1 MKLQLNVFLTIIL
14 TMVLWTLVIFG
25 QGTEITIIHVNDSHS
40 HLDGTGPRDQNL
52 NPTLGGIS
60 RAAAVMLTLK
70 STEPNP
76 VMIHSGDF
84 CVGDFFFN
92 KYFGVPEIQILK
104 NIGLDAM
111 TVGNHEFDLGPST
124 LEMIYYEGFINGSFP
139 VVSANLN
146 LSGYPSLTNFISP
159 YTIKTV
165 SGVKVGIFGMTIP
178 APLSNPDPVIIS
190 DSIPEITYRTVAE
203 LQSLGADV
211 IICISHLGYSID
223 SSIAANIPGINV
235 IAGAHDHNVFIQ
247 PKKVINPMGDTTFIV
262 QAGSFYKYVG
272 KMSLNYN
279 NGNVRMSN
287 YELIEINSQ
296 ITPIPDIENII
307 NDLKTG
313 IIAQYGDVYGTLVAR
328 ANCDLNP
335 VPNCNNHGWKDS
347 PLGNFI
353 TDAYRNATE
362 TKIGISAN
370 GLIADKLYHGPLVG
384 ADFFR
389 AVGYGFDT
397 NTGLGFNLYTCDIR
411 GAELIKGLE
420 SSLAMVEL
428 DDDFNLQVSGMNYK
442 YDISKP
448 PGERVILSS
457 VRINGKLPV
466 MHKKYSV
473 TMNEGLL
480 GILLSMGIQAE
491 KIEFTGI
498 SEYAALINFA
508 GRLGNIN
515 YRTEGRIKEQL
526 ITDFHLD
533 INSVNAGTYSLN
545 NNYPNPFNPV
555 TRIGFRIPEQGQVKL
570 IIYDLLGR
578 AVQTLVN
585 DNLKQGYYEVE
596 WNASNY
602 SSGVYF
608 YRLAAGNFTQTKKMI
623 LLK

>member
-1 MKLQLNVFLTIIL
+1 
-14 TMVLWTLVIFG
+14 LVIFG

-40 HLDGTGPRDQNL
+40 HLDGTGPRDMNL

-76 VMIHSGDF
+76 IMLHSGDF

-92 KYFGVPEIQILK
+92 TYFGVPEIQILK
-104 NIGLDAM
+104 SIGLDAM

-124 LEMIYYEGFINGSFP
+124 LEMIYSQGFSNGSFP
-139 VVSANLN
+139 IVSANLN
-146 LSGYPSLTNFISP
+146 LSGYPSLSNYISP

-178 APLSNPDPVIIS
+178 APLSNPNPVIIS

-203 LQSLGADV
+203 LQSLGVDV

-223 SSIAANIPGINV
+223 SSLAANIPGINV
-235 IAGAHDHNVFIQ
+235 IAGAHDHFAFTQ
-247 PKKVINPMGDTTFIV
+247 PKKIVNPAGDTTFIV

-272 KMSLNYN
+272 KMKITYD
-279 NGNVRMSN
+279 NGNVRLNN

-296 ITPIPDIENII
+296 ISPIPDIENMIGE
-307 NDLKTG
+307 LKAG
-313 IIAQYGDVYGTLVAR
+313 ITAQYGDVYGTMVAT
-328 ANCDLNP
+328 ADNDLNTLP
-335 VPNCNNHGWKDS
+335 DLNNNGWKDS

-353 TDAYRNATE
+353 TDAYRNSTQ

-370 GLIADKLYHGPLVG
+370 GLISDKLYHGPLVG

-389 AVGYGFDT
+389 AAGYGFDT

-411 GAELIKGLE
+411 GSELIKGIE
-420 SSLAMVEL
+420 SSLAAVDL
-428 DDDFNLQVSGMNYK
+428 DADFNLQVSGMNYR
-442 YDISKP
+442 YNLSQP
-448 PGERVILSS
+448 PGERLIISS

-473 TMNEGLL
+473 TVNEGLL
-480 GILLSMGIQAE
+480 GILLSMGTQVE

-498 SEYAALINFA
+498 SEYSSLVNFA
-508 GRLGNIN
+508 GMIANIN
-515 YRTEGRIKEQL
+515 YSTEGRIKEQQ
-526 ITDFHLD
+526 ISD
-533 INSVNAGTYSLN
+533 ISAEKNNLSAGTYSLN

-555 TRIGFRIPEQGQVKL
+555 TTIGFRIPETGNVKL
-570 IIYDLLGR
+570 VIYDLLGR
-578 AVQTLVN
+578 VVHVLVN
-585 DNLKQGYYEVE
+585 QNFTPGFYEVK
-596 WNASNY
+596 WNASNF

-608 YRLAAGNFTQTKKMI
+608 YRLEAGNFNQTKKM
-623 LLK
+623 LLIK

>member
-1 MKLQLNVFLTIIL
+1 METQMKIFINIITL
-14 TMVLWTLVIFG
+14 LLLWTAVISG

-40 HLDGTGPRDQNL
+40 HLDGTGSRNQNL
-52 NPTLGGIS
+52 SPTLGGIS
-60 RAAAVMLTLK
+60 RAAAVMVTLK
-70 STEPNP
+70 MTEPNP
-76 VMIHSGDF
+76 VLLHSGDF

-104 NIGLDAM
+104 EIGMDAM

-124 LEMIYYEGFINGSFP
+124 LEMIYSGGFINGSFP

-146 LSGYPSLTNFISP
+146 LNGYPSLSNFISP
-159 YTIKTV
+159 YTIKIV

-190 DSIPEITYRTVAE
+190 DSIPEITYRTVTE
-203 LQSLGADV
+203 LQNQGADV
-211 IICISHLGYSID
+211 IICISHLGYLID
-223 SSIAANIPGINV
+223 STLAANIPGINV
-235 IAGAHDHNVFIQ
+235 IAGAHDHNVFTQ
-247 PKKVINPMGDTTFIV
+247 PRKIINPAGDTTFIV

-272 KMSLNYN
+272 KMNLTYS
-279 NGNVRMSN
+279 NGNIIMNN
-287 YELIEINSQ
+287 YQLIEINSQ
-296 ITPIPDIENII
+296 ITPVPAIENTI

-313 IIAQYGDVYGTLVAR
+313 IVAQYGDVYGTLVAR
-328 ANCDLNP
+328 ADFDLNP
-335 VPNCNNHGWKDS
+335 IPNFNTHGWKDS

-353 TDAYRNATE
+353 TDAYRKSTE

-389 AVGYGFDT
+389 SVGYGFDT
-397 NTGLGFNLYTCDIR
+397 VTGLGFNLYTCDIR
-411 GAELIKGLE
+411 GSELIKGLE
-420 SSLAMVEL
+420 SSLAMV
-428 DDDFNLQVSGMNYK
+428 DIDSDFNLQVSGMNYK
-442 YDISKP
+442 YNMSKP

-498 SEYAALINFA
+498 PEYSALINFA

-515 YRTEGRIKEQL
+515 YRTEGRIKEQFTSDL
-526 ITDFHLD
+526 SSD
-533 INSVNAGTYSLN
+533 VNPVIAGKYILN
-545 NNYPNPFNPV
+545 NNYPNPFNPL
-555 TRIGFRIPEQGQVKL
+555 TRISFSVPQSGVVKL
-570 IIYDLLGR
+570 IIYDLLGKV
-578 AVQTLVN
+578 VQTLVN
-585 DNLKQGYYEVE
+585 ENLKSGYYEVE

-608 YRLAAGNFTQTKKMI
+608 YRLEGGNFSQTKKMI
-623 LLK
+623 LIK